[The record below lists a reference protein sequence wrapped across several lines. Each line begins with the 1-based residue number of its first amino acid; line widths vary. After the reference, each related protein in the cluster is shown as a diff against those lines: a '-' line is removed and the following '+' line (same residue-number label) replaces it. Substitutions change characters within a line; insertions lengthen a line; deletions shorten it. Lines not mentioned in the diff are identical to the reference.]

1 MSSPIFDSLKATIG
15 EATDAAYKRGHLKAR
30 MEMLEALKTVNT
42 KMIDPERLYAQ
53 IIALLGDIKTPAKAP
68 RTRAK
73 KVSA

>member
-1 MSSPIFDSLKATIG
+1 MSSPIFDSLKTTIG

-53 IIALLGDIKTPAKAP
+53 IVALLGDIKTPTKAP
-68 RTRAK
+68 KTRAK

>member
-53 IIALLGDIKTPAKAP
+53 IVALLGDIQTPAKAP
-68 RTRAK
+68 KTRAK